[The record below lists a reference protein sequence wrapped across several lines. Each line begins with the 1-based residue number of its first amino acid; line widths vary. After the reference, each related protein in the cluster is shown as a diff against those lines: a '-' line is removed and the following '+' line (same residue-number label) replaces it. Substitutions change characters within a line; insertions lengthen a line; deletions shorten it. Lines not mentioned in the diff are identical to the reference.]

1 MTFLLPSRRLIVI
14 GGFAFAISA
23 APAVAIFAAPASTP
37 TPVAECMSGEMA
49 DAATGVCMPGASVD
63 APAAIQGN
71 PDLPAVDGVP
81 CTGANTGECIGLE
94 ESHGGEP
101 VPVP

>member
-1 MTFLLPSRRLIVI
+1 MTFLLSSRRLII
-14 GGFAFAISA
+14 LSGFVLAISA
-23 APAVAIFAAPASTP
+23 APAVAVFAAPASTP
-37 TPVAECMSGEMA
+37 TTVAECMSGEVT
-49 DAATGVCMPGASVD
+49 DAATGVCMPGAPAD
-63 APAAIQGN
+63 APAAIEGN
-71 PDLPAVDGVP
+71 PDLAAVDGVP